1 MMLEKILEAKR
12 EEVAHRKTQVSLREL
27 KARLHDLPPPR
38 DFYQVLNRRRDGG
51 PIRLIAEIKKAS
63 PSQGIIRA
71 DFDPE
76 ALASSY
82 AKAGAVALSVLTDGP
97 FFQGSLQDLVRAR
110 KAVALPVLRKDFTL
124 DPYQVY
130 ETRAWGGDAILLIV
144 AALTPGLLQELLE
157 LSLDLGLHPLTE
169 VHTQEELGHAL
180 QAKAPI
186 IGVNNRDLK
195 TFRVSLETTFTLLPQ
210 IPADRLVV
218 SESGISSRDEMQRL
232 EAAGI
237 DAVLVGEGL
246 LRAPDVSEKTREL
259 MGEGD
264 VG

>member
-1 MMLEKILEAKR
+1 MILERILEAKR
-12 EEVAHRKTQVSLREL
+12 EEVAARKAQVSLREL

-38 DFYQVLNRRRDGG
+38 DFLQALNRRMAGG

-63 PSQGIIRA
+63 PSQGIICA

-76 ALASSY
+76 ELAFSY
-82 AKAGAVALSVLTDGP
+82 AQAGAVALSVLTDGP
-97 FFQGSLQDLVRAR
+97 FFQGSLQDLIRVRD
-110 KAVALPVLRKDFTL
+110 VVSLPVLRKDFTI

-130 ETRAWGGDAILLIV
+130 ETRAWGADAILLIV
-144 AALTPGLLQELLE
+144 AALTPGLLQELLG

-169 VHTQEELGHAL
+169 VHTHEELGHAL

-195 TFRVSLETTFTLLPQ
+195 TFRVSLETTFALLPQ
-210 IPADRLVV
+210 IPSDRPVV
-218 SESGISSRDEMQRL
+218 SESGISSRDEIQRL
-232 EAAGI
+232 EAAGV

-246 LRAPDVSEKTREL
+246 LRALDVSAKIREL
-259 MGEGD
+259 IGERD